1 MIMRIFQV
9 VTRLGKEEE
18 FSKFFFGTA
27 IPLMRGTK
35 GIVSVL
41 PGAARP
47 DHPREFSFVM
57 VWKDLASLQAFVGQD
72 YENPH
77 IDPAE
82 AELVETRSLKH
93 YDLVDDGSV

>member
-9 VTRLGKEEE
+9 VTHPGKEQE
-18 FSKFFFGTA
+18 FSKFFYSTA
-27 IPLMRGTK
+27 IPLMRRTK

-47 DHPREFSFVM
+47 DHPREFCFVM

-72 YENPH
+72 YDSPH

-82 AELVETRSLKH
+82 AELVEMRSIKH
-93 YDLVDDGSV
+93 YDLVEEGSV